1 MARLNPDPRL
11 PYGRMDEIL
20 QVALTD
26 VLREISVQVN
36 ATSEGKLSGAYN
48 ALTAAPTTGTYLQGD
63 FIRNS
68 APSEA
73 GTAGSK
79 YVILGWLCTV
89 SGTPGTWLQCR
100 FLTGN

>member
-1 MARLNPDPRL
+1 
-11 PYGRMDEIL
+11 MDEIL
-20 QVALTD
+20 QSALTD

-73 GTAGSK
+73 GSAGSK
-79 YVILGWLCTV
+79 YVVLGWLCTV
-89 SGTPGTWLQCR
+89 SGTPGTWLACR
-100 FLTGN
+100 CLTGN